1 MLDRNTPDDELWE
14 AIKLGSIRSF
24 ELLFDRYWQA
34 VYTTAYSYLND
45 AESAAEIANDT
56 FLNIW
61 RKKDTLTIDSL
72 KNYLTA
78 SARYHTYKVLKAKKK
93 MRLSYVENYDQ
104 IPVSKISVQNEAE
117 EKIRYL
123 NLQAD
128 IEHALLELPKRCREI
143 FLLSRFANLSNGEIA
158 VRLSISKRTVENQI
172 CIAQKYLQHNI
183 KDITLILLL
192 LAITEPLLSNMA

>member
-14 AIKLGSIRSF
+14 AIKFGSVPAF

-34 VYTTAYSYLND
+34 VYTTAFSFLND
-45 AESAAEIANDT
+45 TEAAAEIANDT

-61 RKKDTLTIDSL
+61 RKKDTLSISSF
-72 KNYLTA
+72 KNYLTT

-104 IPVSKISVQNEAE
+104 LPVSEILVQNEGE

-123 NLQAD
+123 NLQVD
-128 IEHALLELPKRCREI
+128 IEHALLNLPKRCREI
-143 FLLSRFANLSNGEIA
+143 FLLSRITNLSNVEIA
-158 VRLSISKRTVENQI
+158 ERLSISQRTVENQI

-183 KDITLILLL
+183 KNIALTLL
-192 LAITEPLLSNMA
+192 LAVILK

>member
-14 AIKLGSIRSF
+14 AIKFGSVPAF
-24 ELLFDRYWQA
+24 ELLFDRYWRA
-34 VYTTAYSYLND
+34 VYTTAFSFLND
-45 AESAAEIANDT
+45 AEAAAEIANDT

-61 RKKDTLTIDSL
+61 RKKDTLNISSF
-72 KNYLTA
+72 KNYLTT

-104 IPVSKISVQNEAE
+104 LPVSEILVQNEGE

-123 NLQAD
+123 NLQVD
-128 IEHALLELPKRCREI
+128 IEHALLNLPKRCREI
-143 FLLSRFANLSNGEIA
+143 FLLSRITNLSNVEIA
-158 VRLSISKRTVENQI
+158 ERLSISQRTVENQI

-183 KDITLILLL
+183 KNIALTLL
-192 LAITEPLLSNMA
+192 LAVILK